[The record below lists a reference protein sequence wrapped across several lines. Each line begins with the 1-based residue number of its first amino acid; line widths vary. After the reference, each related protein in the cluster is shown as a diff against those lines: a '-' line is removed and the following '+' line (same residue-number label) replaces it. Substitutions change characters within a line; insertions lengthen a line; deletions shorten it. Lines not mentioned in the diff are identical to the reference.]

1 MPVALI
7 ALDFDPI
14 LRLGDV
20 TIRWQAVALTGIL
33 LAAILPAA
41 LGARRAGLRPD
52 DLLFVIVGITPG
64 AVVGGRLG
72 YVLAHADFYAA
83 NPSAIVDPGQGSASL
98 ALAVLGGMTSGAVV
112 ARLLGTAVTPW
123 LRVAAVPVLLAIGLG
138 KLAMVLAGT
147 GQGAPTDLEWATA
160 FVGPG
165 PWGSL
170 APDIPSHPS
179 QVYEGLATLVV
190 AALLA
195 AGMAFGAFRRSGRRV
210 FLLGVGLWAVARF
223 IVGTTWR
230 DAEVLGP
237 IRAEQLITLV
247 VVLVCGVLAG
257 MTARSGRLQPGAR
270 DVDGSAGPAWPEAS
284 SRPRF

>member
-1 MPVALI
+1 VPVALI

-20 TIRWQAVALTGIL
+20 TIRWQTVALTGIV
-33 LAAILPAA
+33 LAAILLAGLA
-41 LGARRAGLRPD
+41 ARRAGLRPD
-52 DLLFVIVGITPG
+52 DLLFIVVGITPG

-72 YVLAHADFYAA
+72 YVLAHADYYAA
-83 NPSAIVDPGQGSASL
+83 NPAAIVDPGHGSASL
-98 ALAVLGGMTSGAVV
+98 ALAVLGGLASGAVV
-112 ARLLGTAVTPW
+112 ARLLGTPVTPW

-138 KLAMVLAGT
+138 KLAMVLTGS
-147 GQGAPTDLEWATA
+147 GQGAPTDLEWATT

-179 QVYEGLATLVV
+179 QVYEGVATLVV
-190 AALLA
+190 AALVGV
-195 AGMAFGAFRRSGRRV
+195 GMAFGAFRRSGRRV
-210 FLLGVGLWAVARF
+210 FLLALGLWAVARF

-237 IRAEQLITLV
+237 LNAEQLVTLA

-257 MTARSGRLQPGAR
+257 MTSRSRRR
-270 DVDGSAGPAWPEAS
+270 DAGVHNVDETAGPAWPEAS